1 MDLSQIIHDL
11 QPYLHRATWIL
22 PAIAAYIAARSAWGA
37 RKASPFVRRT
47 MSGLALSILLTI
59 PLYSNQTMGVWVSV
73 LVIGL
78 ALSAV
83 GITRQALYKSN
94 SWLGHLMKFSMRGL
108 AGVGGVAAM
117 ASLIG
122 IASGN
127 ALVLSLG
134 PSMWPTAAISPT
146 VEWLNTKAYRLG
158 PPMAGD
164 DIEFTV
170 DWKNGQAFRNN
181 ELGWPSGR
189 YRKRV
194 WAIPGDV
201 IRISSKQV
209 TVNHQVVL
217 DCSDMTQRTWTS
229 GEKTWQA
236 SAGSWWCFPDFDGD
250 GVADNSLPLVWGRI
264 NQYMYSGLTYH
275 VQPGELFVM
284 GDNTIQSSDSRELG
298 PIKIS
303 WVDGRHSRAHQP
315 KGKTVNTYY

>member
-1 MDLSQIIHDL
+1 MDPSQIVHDL

-47 MSGLALSILLTI
+47 VGGIAFAILLAT
-59 PLYSNQTMGVWVSV
+59 PLYADHTMGIWVSV
-73 LVIGL
+73 LVVGL
-78 ALSAV
+78 ALAAV
-83 GITRQALYKSN
+83 GITRQALYKS
-94 SWLGHLMKFSMRGL
+94 SSRLGYLAKISMRTL

-117 ASLIG
+117 VSLLG
-122 IASGN
+122 IASGK
-127 ALVLSLG
+127 ALVFSLG

-146 VEWLNTKAYRLG
+146 IEWLNTKAYRIG
-158 PPMAGD
+158 HPMVGD

-170 DWKNGQAFRNN
+170 DWESGQAFRDN

-201 IRISSKQV
+201 IRIASNKV
-209 TVNHQVVL
+209 LVNNQVVL
-217 DCSDMTQRTWTS
+217 DCSDPSRRTWSS
-229 GEKTWQA
+229 GGKTWQA
-236 SAGSWWCFPDFDGD
+236 PPRAWWCFPDFNAD
-250 GVADNSLPLVWGRI
+250 GVADETLPLVWGSI
-264 NQYMYSGLTYH
+264 NQYMYSGLTYR

-298 PIKIS
+298 PIKVS
-303 WVDGRHSRAHQP
+303 WVDGKHSRRDQP
-315 KGKTVNTYY
+315 RGKTVNTYH